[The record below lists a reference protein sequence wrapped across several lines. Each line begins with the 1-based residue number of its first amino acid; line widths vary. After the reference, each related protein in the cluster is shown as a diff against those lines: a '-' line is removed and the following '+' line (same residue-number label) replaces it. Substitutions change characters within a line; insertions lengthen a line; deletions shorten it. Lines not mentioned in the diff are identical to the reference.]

1 MLDFMKVDELIYA
14 TLEEDT
20 PFGDITTEYTVP
32 DSSVSKAR
40 LVAKQDGV
48 LAGMDIF
55 KRVFEIL
62 NGEINVEIMFE
73 DGAFVEKGTVIAHI
87 EGPTKEMLIGERT
100 GLNILQRLSGI
111 ATATSQYV
119 KLTEGYKVKIADT
132 RKTTPGLR
140 YFEKY
145 AVRMGGGSNHRFSL
159 SDGVMIKDNHIVAAG
174 GIKNAVEAV
183 RKHIPHTVKV
193 EVETENLDMVREA
206 VEAGADIIMLDNM
219 SDEMMAEAVKI
230 IDGKALTEASGDM
243 NEARIKSVAA
253 TGVDIISIGRLTHSV
268 KSMDISLKFY

>member
-1 MLDFMKVDELIYA
+1 MSDFMKIDELIYA
-14 TLEEDT
+14 TLEEDM

-32 DSSVSKAR
+32 ENSISKAR
-40 LVAKQDGV
+40 LIAKQEGV
-48 LAGMDIF
+48 VAGMEIF

-62 NGEINVEIMFE
+62 NPDINVETYIE
-73 DGAFVEKGTVIAHI
+73 DGMKAEKGAVIAHL

-111 ATATSQYV
+111 ATATSNYV
-119 KLTEGYKVKIADT
+119 KLTEGSNVKIADT

-174 GIKNAVEAV
+174 GIKNAVAAV

-230 IDGKALTEASGDM
+230 IGGRALTEASGDM
-243 NEARIKSVAA
+243 NEERIKSVAA